1 MISYTERKEDV
12 LVSKLKVKHSNP
24 NGLFK
29 SKAYS
34 QVVTVSGNAKTI
46 HIGGQN
52 AINAEGQLIG
62 KDNLELQTKQV
73 LENIKIALASE
84 NATFNDVIKLNIY
97 LVERCDPAVGF
108 KAFMETIGEME
119 KPPLITVLKVA
130 GLANPLCLI
139 EIDAIAVVEENE
151 EVI

>member
-1 MISYTERKEDV
+1 MSGY
-12 LVSKLKVKHSNP
+12 KVKHSNP
-24 NGLFK
+24 EGLFN
-29 SKAYS
+29 SRVFS

-46 HIGGQN
+46 YIGGQN
-52 AINAEGQLIG
+52 AVNHEGQLVG
-62 KDNLELQTKQV
+62 RDNLELQTKQV

-97 LVERCDPAVGF
+97 LVDGCDPAVGF

-130 GLANPLCLI
+130 GLANPSYLI
-139 EIDAIAVVEENE
+139 EIDAIAVVEER
-151 EVI
+151 